1 MAIMKKLA
9 GYIRG
14 FWKDTILT
22 PIFMLGE
29 VVVEMIIPLLMARI
43 IDDGVYGRD
52 MDTIVKVGIIMACCA
67 GAGLFF
73 GVMGGKYG
81 ASASTGFA
89 KNLRQAEFES
99 IQKYS
104 FKNIDKFSSASLI
117 TRLTTDVTNLQNAF
131 QMLIRMGMR
140 APASLIVA
148 MVLSLSISPRLSM
161 VYLFAVIVIAIFILF
176 MSGAAQRIFNEV
188 FKKYDDLNASVGE
201 NVSGIR
207 VVKAYVKED
216 YEKKRFHKAN
226 ENLYHMFIKAEKL
239 MVVAMPIMQAAVY
252 ACILAISWF
261 GARMIVLSG
270 GSELTTGNL
279 MSMLTYCMNILM
291 SLMMFAMVIVMILMS
306 TASAKRIVE
315 VLDEEPDIKNPDK
328 PLMEVEDG
336 SVSFKNVEFSY
347 FDKYEEPVLKNINI
361 DIPAGSTVGIIGPT
375 GSGKTTLVNLLSRLY
390 DVNGGSVEV
399 GGHDV
404 REYDIRTLRDS
415 VSVVLQ
421 KNVLFSGSIYDN
433 LRWGDKN
440 ATDEECQRAAKLAC
454 ADEFIDRMPDGY
466 DTWIEQGGTNVSGGQ
481 RQRLCIARALM
492 KKPKVLVLDDSTS
505 AVDTATDAKIRR
517 AFRDEIPG
525 TTKFIIAQRIS
536 SVQDADM
543 ILIMDD
549 GKIAARG
556 THEELLK
563 TSEMYRELYE
573 SQTGQGS
580 GDFDKTAGK
589 EGE

>member
-1 MAIMKKLA
+1 MMIILKRLLGCIREYKLPTFLTLAFILGEAIIETLIPTKTADLINEVQQGSGINAIVTSGVILAIMALCSLA
-9 GYIRG
+9 CGAIAG
-14 FWKDTILT
+14 FTCSKAAT
-22 PIFMLGE
+22 
-29 VVVEMIIPLLMARI
+29 
-43 IDDGVYGRD
+43 
-52 MDTIVKVGIIMACCA
+52 
-67 GAGLFF
+67 GL
-73 GVMGGKYG
+73 
-81 ASASTGFA
+81 S
-89 KNLRQAEFES
+89 KNLRHDMFERV
-99 IQKYS
+99 QTFS
-104 FKNIDKFSSASLI
+104 FQNIDKFSSSSLV
-117 TRLTTDVTNLQNAF
+117 TRMTTDVNNVQMAF
-131 QMLIRMGMR
+131 MMIIRMGLR
-140 APASLIVA
+140 
-148 MVLSLSISPRLSM
+148 SPLM
-161 VYLFAVIVIAIFILF
+161 FIL
-176 MSGAAQRIFNEV
+176 STIAAFRMGGMLAMAFVVVIPLLAFGLILIGKFAMPAFRSV
-188 FKKYDDLNASVGE
+188 FKKYDHLNESIEE
-201 NVSGIR
+201 NVRGMR
-207 VVKAYVKED
+207 VVKGFSREEHEKE
-216 YEKKRFHKAN
+216 KFGNAN
-226 ENLYHMFIKAEKL
+226 EDIRRDFTRAERI
-239 MVVAMPIMQAAVY
+239 VAMNQP
-252 ACILAISWF
+252 
-261 GARMIVLSG
+261 
-270 GSELTTGNL
+270 L
-279 MSMLTYCMNILM
+279 MSLCMYFDMVFILSLGAKMAIVDQTINIGQISAMITYGVQILM
-291 SLMMFAMVIVMILMS
+291 SLMFLSMIYVMVTMS
-306 TASAKRIVE
+306 AESLKRICE
-315 VLDEEPDIKNPDK
+315 VLEEEPTLHNPEN
-328 PLMEVEDG
+328 PVMEVPDG
-336 SVSFKNVEFSY
+336 SVVFKNVEFSY
-347 FDKYEEPVLKNINI
+347 FDKYEEPVLKDINVNI
-361 DIPAGSTVGIIGPT
+361 PSGTTVGIIGPT

-517 AFRDEIPG
+517 AFREEIPG

-580 GDFDKTAGK
+580 GDFDRTAGK

>member
-161 VYLFAVIVIAIFILF
+161 VYLFAVIVIAIFIFF

-201 NVSGIR
+201 NVS
-207 VVKAYVKED
+207 

-252 ACILAISWF
+252 ACILLISWF
-261 GARMIVLSG
+261 GAKMIVASG
-270 GSELTTGNL
+270 ETELTTGNL

-306 TASAKRIVE
+306 TASAKRITE
-315 VLDEEPDIKNPDK
+315 VLEEEPDIKNPEN
-328 PLMEVEDG
+328 PVMEVPDG
-336 SVSFKNVEFSY
+336 SVVFKNVEFSY
-347 FDKYEEPVLKNINI
+347 FDKYEEPVLKDINVNI
-361 DIPAGSTVGIIGPT
+361 PSGTTVGIIGPT

-390 DVNGGSVEV
+390 DVNGGSVSV

-404 REYDIRTLRDS
+404 REYDVKALRDS

-421 KNVLFSGSIYDN
+421 KNILFSGSIYDN
-433 LRWGDKN
+433 LRWGDKD
-440 ATDEECQRAAKLAC
+440 ATDEECQRAARLAC

-492 KKPKVLVLDDSTS
+492 KHPKVLVLDDSTS
-505 AVDTATDAKIRR
+505 AVDTATDAKIRK
-517 AFRDEIPG
+517 AFREEIPG

-536 SVQDADM
+536 SVQDADT

-563 TSEMYRELYE
+563 TNDMYRELYE

-580 GDFDKTAGK
+580 GDFDKTSGK
-589 EGE
+589 DGE